1 MKQYLTPGAPNPV
14 HTVRG
19 VHAAS
24 TCDGQPPLIS
34 TSDLL
39 AWMWRRT
46 EVRAPSPIAAAQP
59 AVRIPS
65 DWARI
70 WVCLIFCLAACVQA
84 ADETA
89 PPRGNAGDGAT
100 LNRLEERDFGKLA
113 DGTMVKQFILRNA
126 RGMTAKVITYGAIIT
141 EIQAPDRNGQ
151 TTNVVLG
158 ADSIEPY
165 TRNFSAAA
173 VLGRVANRI
182 AGAKFQIDGM
192 EYKVTANSPPNHIHG
207 GRKGF
212 ASVVWQA
219 KVLPAGDKAAAV
231 QLTYLSVDGE
241 EGYPGNLT
249 ATVTYSLNDN
259 NELRLDYA
267 ATTDKPTPVNLSN
280 HAYFNLAGGGE
291 ATNHTLWLAADQYTL
306 ADAQLIPT
314 GELAPVKGT
323 PLDFTTPTI
332 IGARLDQLK
341 PRPIYDHNFVINAGG
356 KSLVLAARVRDP
368 QSGRIME
375 VRTTQP
381 GVQLYTGRPGRFC
394 LETQHF
400 PDSVNHPNFPSTIVR
415 PGEKFESATVFSFSA
430 Q

>member
-1 MKQYLTPGAPNPV
+1 MKHYLPIVTPNP
-14 HTVRG
+14 TRTERG

-24 TCDGQPPLIS
+24 TCGGQIPLNF
-34 TSDLL
+34 TSDSL
-39 AWMWRRT
+39 ARPGMRT
-46 EVRAPSPIAAAQP
+46 ELRAPSPTAAGQP
-59 AVRIPS
+59 SSWV
-65 DWARI
+65 RI
-70 WVCLIFCLAACVQA
+70 WVCLIFCLAPRVQA
-84 ADETA
+84 ADET
-89 PPRGNAGDGAT
+89 PPPPGIAGAGAI
-100 LNRLEERDFGKLA
+100 LNRLEEREFGKLA
-113 DGTMVKQFILRNA
+113 NGMAVKQFTLRNA
-126 RGMTAKVITYGAIIT
+126 KGMTVKVITYGAIIT

-151 TTNVVLG
+151 MTNVVLG

-182 AGAKFQIDGM
+182 AGAKFTIDGV
-192 EYKVTANSPPNHIHG
+192 EHKVTANSGPNHIHG

-219 KVLPAGDKAAAV
+219 KPLPASDKTAAV
-231 QLTYLSVDGE
+231 RLTYLSVDGE

-259 NELRLDYA
+259 NELRLDYT

-291 ATNHTLWLAADQYTL
+291 ATNHELWLAADQYTL

-332 IGARLDQLK
+332 IGARMDQLK
-341 PRPIYDHNFVINAGG
+341 PRPIYDHNFVINSGG
-356 KSLVLAARVRDP
+356 KSLALAARVRDP

-381 GVQLYTGRPGRFC
+381 GVQLYTGRQGRFC

-400 PDSVNHPNFPSTIVR
+400 PDSVNHLNFPSTIVR
-415 PGEKFESATVFSFSA
+415 PGEKFESATVFTFSA
-430 Q
+430 N